1 MPLRFALNLAFSSH
15 GFYNHHHKD
24 DGDASELPL
33 AFSPIIPTSQHTGKI
48 ATQHN
53 GYDVIDGCSNPTIFV
68 KMISWAQEYVHRT
81 LYPTEPSTF
90 TKPGLP
96 LQVATKASNV
106 WKKYLNGKYDD
117 NSDKYFGGVDELLGN
132 LLHIC
137 NFKWSLH

>member
-53 GYDVIDGCSNPTIFV
+53 GYDVIDG
-68 KMISWAQEYVHRT
+68 
-81 LYPTEPSTF
+81 
-90 TKPGLP
+90 LP

>member
-53 GYDVIDGCSNPTIFV
+53 GYDVIDGQFIL
-68 KMISWAQEYVHRT
+68 KDI
-81 LYPTEPSTF
+81 
-90 TKPGLP
+90 
-96 LQVATKASNV
+96 QVAPTQQYSSK
-106 WKKYLNGKYDD
+106 
-117 NSDKYFGGVDELLGN
+117 
-132 LLHIC
+132 
-137 NFKWSLH
+137 